1 MLRKQ
6 VPMKS
11 SRFSL
16 SLKREERMGE
26 KRGKEGKKEVGEKEN
41 KGRRINKNG
50 RLLFRRVCS
59 YLSFTWKR
67 RRSHIEGNCR
77 QNKHTIP

>member
-16 SLKREERMGE
+16 SLKKEGRMG
-26 KRGKEGKKEVGEKEN
+26 KRGGKEVGEKEN
-41 KGRRINKNG
+41 KGRRE
-50 RLLFRRVCS
+50 RRMRKEQRRIIRMGDSYLEECS

-77 QNKHTIP
+77 